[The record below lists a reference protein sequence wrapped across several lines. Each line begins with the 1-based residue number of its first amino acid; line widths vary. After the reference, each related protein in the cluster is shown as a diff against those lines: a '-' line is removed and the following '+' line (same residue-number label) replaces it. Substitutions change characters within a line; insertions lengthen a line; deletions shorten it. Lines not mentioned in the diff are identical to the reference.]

1 MRGRKRGWEK
11 GDSRAETGDGRQEE
25 GEGTLT
31 PYLKK
36 NLVLII

>member
-11 GDSRAETGDGRQEE
+11 GDSRGETGDGRQEE

-31 PYLKK
+31 PYLK